1 MEETLTPVVS
11 ATGLTKEFRDFW
23 GRPKARA
30 VNDIDFEIR
39 PGEVVGLLG
48 PNGSGKS
55 TTVKMLLG
63 LLYPTGG
70 TEYLNEMLIKY
81 NLEKCD
87 VNKRADLAGN
97 YFYQVCNGSKSPG
110 RDKLI
115 QIALGFPLTLSET
128 QYLLRLGGHS
138 ELYVRN
144 SRDAFLMFA
153 IEKGYELQRVNE
165 LLYANKKELLE

>member
-1 MEETLTPVVS
+1 MQKNRNTVGRKDTRMLQTELKNAQS
-11 ATGLTKEFRDFW
+11 AEAFVAANQTELQTK
-23 GRPKARA
+23 
-30 VNDIDFEIR
+30 
-39 PGEVVGLLG
+39 
-48 PNGSGKS
+48 
-55 TTVKMLLG
+55 TVA
-63 LLYPTGG
+63 
-70 TEYLNEMLIKY
+70 EYLNEMLIQY

-97 YFYQVCNGSKSPG
+97 YLYQVFNGLKSPG

-115 QIALGFPLTLSET
+115 QIALGFPLTLEET

-153 IEKGYELQRVNE
+153 IEKRYEIQRVNA
-165 LLYANKKELLE
+165 LLDANQKELLE

>member
-1 MEETLTPVVS
+1 MRTKGNKRMSEMQENIKNIGRKDTRVLQSELKNAESPEAFVV
-11 ATGLTKEFRDFW
+11 ANQAELQTQ
-23 GRPKARA
+23 
-30 VNDIDFEIR
+30 
-39 PGEVVGLLG
+39 
-48 PNGSGKS
+48 
-55 TTVKMLLG
+55 TVA
-63 LLYPTGG
+63 
-70 TEYLNEMLIKY
+70 EYLNELLITY

-87 VNKRADLAGN
+87 VNKRADLTGN
-97 YFYQVCNGSKSPG
+97 YFYQVCNGNKSPG

-153 IEKGYELQRVNE
+153 IEKGYGIQRVNE
-165 LLYANKKELLE
+165 LLYENKKELLE

>member
-1 MEETLTPVVS
+1 MADKKDTQMLQTELKNAQS
-11 ATGLTKEFRDFW
+11 AEAFVEANQAELQTK
-23 GRPKARA
+23 
-30 VNDIDFEIR
+30 
-39 PGEVVGLLG
+39 
-48 PNGSGKS
+48 
-55 TTVKMLLG
+55 TVA
-63 LLYPTGG
+63 
-70 TEYLNEMLIKY
+70 EYLNEMLIKY
-81 NLEKCD
+81 DLKKCD

-115 QIALGFPLTLSET
+115 QIALGFPLTLRET

-153 IEKGYELQRVNE
+153 IEKGYGIQRVNE
-165 LLYANKKELLE
+165 LLYENKKDMLE

>member
-1 MEETLTPVVS
+1 MFGMQETNTTARKDTQMLQSELKSAQSAEEFVAANQEELHTKTL
-11 ATGLTKEFRDFW
+11 A
-23 GRPKARA
+23 
-30 VNDIDFEIR
+30 
-39 PGEVVGLLG
+39 
-48 PNGSGKS
+48 
-55 TTVKMLLG
+55 
-63 LLYPTGG
+63 
-70 TEYLNEMLIKY
+70 EYLNEMLIKY

>member
-1 MEETLTPVVS
+1 MADKKDTQMLQTELKNAQS
-11 ATGLTKEFRDFW
+11 AEAFVEANQAELQTK
-23 GRPKARA
+23 
-30 VNDIDFEIR
+30 
-39 PGEVVGLLG
+39 
-48 PNGSGKS
+48 
-55 TTVKMLLG
+55 TVA
-63 LLYPTGG
+63 
-70 TEYLNEMLIKY
+70 EYLNEMLIKY
-81 NLEKCD
+81 DLEKCD

-115 QIALGFPLTLSET
+115 QIALGFPLTLRET

-153 IEKGYELQRVNE
+153 IEMGYGIQRVNE
-165 LLYANKKELLE
+165 LLYENKKDMLE

>member
-1 MEETLTPVVS
+1 MSEMQEN
-11 ATGLTKEFRDFW
+11 R
-23 GRPKARA
+23 RKAR
-30 VNDIDFEIR
+30 
-39 PGEVVGLLG
+39 
-48 PNGSGKS
+48 GKD
-55 TTVKMLLG
+55 TQMLQSELKNAESPEAFVAANQAE
-63 LLYPTGG
+63 LRTKSVA
-70 TEYLNEMLIKY
+70 EYLNEMLIKY

-97 YFYQVCNGSKSPG
+97 YLYQVCNGTKSPG

-128 QYLLRLGGHS
+128 QYLLRLGGHA

-153 IEKGYELQRVNE
+153 FEKKYDIQKVNA
-165 LLYANKKELLE
+165 LLYENKKEILE

>member
-1 MEETLTPVVS
+1 MRIEGNGKMAEIQENKNTAGRKDTRMLQSELKNAESPEAFVAANQEELQ
-11 ATGLTKEFRDFW
+11 TK
-23 GRPKARA
+23 
-30 VNDIDFEIR
+30 
-39 PGEVVGLLG
+39 
-48 PNGSGKS
+48 
-55 TTVKMLLG
+55 TVA
-63 LLYPTGG
+63 
-70 TEYLNEMLIKY
+70 EYLNEMLIKY

-97 YFYQVCNGSKSPG
+97 YLYQVCNGSKSPG

-115 QIALGFPLTLSET
+115 KIALGFPLTLAET

-153 IEKGYELQRVNE
+153 IEKGYGIQRVNE
-165 LLYANKKELLE
+165 LLYENKKELLE

>member
-1 MEETLTPVVS
+1 MSETQKD
-11 ATGLTKEFRDFW
+11 ATGRKDTQMLQSELKNAQSPEAFVEANQEELRTKSV
-23 GRPKARA
+23 A
-30 VNDIDFEIR
+30 
-39 PGEVVGLLG
+39 
-48 PNGSGKS
+48 
-55 TTVKMLLG
+55 
-63 LLYPTGG
+63 
-70 TEYLNEMLIKY
+70 EYLNEMLIKY

-97 YFYQVCNGSKSPG
+97 YFYQVCNGSKHPG

-115 QIALGFPLTLSET
+115 QIALGFPLTLAET

-153 IEKGYELQRVNE
+153 IEKGYGIQRVNE
-165 LLYANKKELLE
+165 LLYENKKELLE